1 MTTLT
6 GVVSYPISA
15 YQNPPIEPQ
24 FYQPS
29 RFVISAISLGTTT
42 IVTTSVAHNY
52 VIGQEVRLLIPANC
66 GSFQL
71 NNLSGFVLSIP
82 STTQVE
88 VNINSSMNVNS
99 FVVGTGICSPQIIAI
114 GDVNAGQINS
124 NGLSSTLSYIPG
136 SFLNI
141 SP

>member
-42 IVTTSVAHNY
+42 IVTTSIAHNY